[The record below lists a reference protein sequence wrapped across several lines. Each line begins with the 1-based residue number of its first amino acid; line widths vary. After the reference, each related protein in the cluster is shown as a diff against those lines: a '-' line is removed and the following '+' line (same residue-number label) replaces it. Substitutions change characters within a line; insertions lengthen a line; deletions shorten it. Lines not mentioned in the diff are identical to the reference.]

1 VIKEQSLF
9 WEGKFGK
16 YGLKFP
22 LDNVSIKVYHYW
34 KDGMERDLTNKLDS
48 ITDLMVDAQII
59 KNDSWQILNQ
69 IHSEGENYKDQ
80 ILQAITRIDIT
91 QSFY

>member
-1 VIKEQSLF
+1 
-9 WEGKFGK
+9 
-16 YGLKFP
+16 
-22 LDNVSIKVYHYW
+22 
-34 KDGMERDLTNKLDS
+34 MERDLTNKLDS